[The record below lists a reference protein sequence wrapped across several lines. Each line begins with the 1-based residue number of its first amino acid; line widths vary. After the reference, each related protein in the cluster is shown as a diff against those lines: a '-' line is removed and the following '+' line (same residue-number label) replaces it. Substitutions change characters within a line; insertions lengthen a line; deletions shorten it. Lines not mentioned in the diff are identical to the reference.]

1 MKKIVFV
8 GRTVSQMPMAD
19 MIKTL
24 SAQGYEC
31 SVKEVL
37 QLQNSDYDCYDLL
50 IGIEQSDLR
59 DMYRICGGD
68 FSEKMCLLA
77 EFIDRQ
83 GISVG

>member
-8 GRTVSQMPMAD
+8 GHMASKER
-19 MIKTL
+19 MANIMKTL

-31 SVKEVL
+31 STKEVS
-37 QLQNSDYDCYDLL
+37 QIQNSDYDCYDLL
-50 IGIEQSDLR
+50 IGMEQSDLR
-59 DMYRICGGD
+59 DMYHICGGD

>member
-8 GRTVSQMPMAD
+8 GQTASKMPMSD
-19 MIKTL
+19 TIKTL

-31 SVKEVL
+31 SVKEVS
-37 QLQNSDYDCYDLL
+37 QLQNADYDCYDLL
-50 IGIEQSDLR
+50 IGMEQSDLW

>member
-8 GRTVSQMPMAD
+8 GQTASKKLMTDMA
-19 MIKTL
+19 KTL

-31 SVKEVL
+31 SMKMVS
-37 QLQNSDYDCYDLL
+37 QLQNADYDNFDLL
-50 IGIEQSDLR
+50 IGMEQADLR

-68 FSEKMCLLA
+68 FAEKMCLLT